1 MILLMVGNLC
11 ASALRTYRQ
20 QKNVQAVEAHTANTQ
35 GLVLVHTRQGMMV
48 STRNPVPFSVFV
60 LPSSWYSRLRT
71 YVSLSLLLMVL
82 ATFFIQR
89 GLSDG
94 TLQNL
99 SKGLSF
105 FGSTQYSAND
115 IQTAAHVTRVNATQQ
130 LMRISQLDPAQYSSS
145 ARMEYLGLFSL
156 FDRCND
162 RGLRCLRSEFS
173 HH

>member
-48 STRNPVPFSVFV
+48 STRNPVPFSVCV
-60 LPSSWYSRLRT
+60 LPSSWYARLRT

-94 TLQNL
+94 R
-99 SKGLSF
+99 
-105 FGSTQYSAND
+105 GS
-115 IQTAAHVTRVNATQQ
+115 
-130 LMRISQLDPAQYSSS
+130 RIKHHL
-145 ARMEYLGLFSL
+145 LFL
-156 FDRCND
+156 
-162 RGLRCLRSEFS
+162 LLE
-173 HH
+173 